1 MILHTATGY
10 LYFRDVHVVEYESV
24 VGFRGWCI
32 IDNRVLAG
40 IGCYGRYIYQLMG
53 RPGAMARVPIVEPEA
68 VTDPVVEEIFAW
80 VTEMEGSVPNHFYL
94 ELNFPEYM
102 RAKLQSTAILWEEG
116 ELSMPEIQHVGIAVS
131 TANGCAYCT
140 GAFCTILD
148 YGLDAETAYVRE
160 FAERGIEVLDD
171 DRLEAIV
178 EYALTVNDDP
188 HAITDA
194 DIETLRDVGLGD
206 RGIVQLTHLVSDF
219 ASYNRLN
226 TALDTDYDY
235 QEMWRTLEAV
245 RTTPAGE

>member
-1 MILHTATGY
+1 
-10 LYFRDVHVVEYESV
+10 
-24 VGFRGWCI
+24 
-32 IDNRVLAG
+32 
-40 IGCYGRYIYQLMG
+40 
-53 RPGAMARVPIVEPEA
+53 MARVPIDEPTQ
-68 VTDPVVEEIFAW
+68 VDDPAVVEIFEW

-102 RAKLQSTAILWEEG
+102 KAKLGSTAILWEAG

-148 YGLDAETAYVRE
+148 FGLDADTEYVRS
-160 FAERGIEVLDD
+160 FAEHGTAVIEDE
-171 DRLEAIV
+171 RLETIV
-178 EYALTVNDDP
+178 EYALAVNDDP
-188 HAITDA
+188 HAIGDE
-194 DIETLRDVGLGD
+194 DVERLREIGLGD

-235 QEMWRTLEAV
+235 QDLWRTLDAAEA
-245 RTTPAGE
+245 PSAGE